1 MTSTLLQ
8 KRTLVLG
15 VLGALVLWLGPRL
28 IPAYEVLPETVLLP
42 KELTHEQALQGCKKN
57 AARLPSLVEVIRLE
71 HSGALVHRRTDFWS
85 TATVLSYAFGWS
97 TRKNMLSFDSQ
108 QDHDSVICI
117 VDPL

>member
-1 MTSTLLQ
+1 MRISLLQ
-8 KRTLVLG
+8 KRILTLG
-15 VLGALVLWLGPRL
+15 SLGALSLWLGPQL
-28 IPAYEVLPETVLLP
+28 IPAYEELPATVILP
-42 KELTHEQALQGCKKN
+42 KELTHAQALQGCKKN

-85 TATVLSYAFGWS
+85 TATILSYAFGWS

-117 VDPL
+117 AETP